1 MGYFEHW
8 MITIGFGGVL
18 GVIGIGLRIAA
29 YARTKKRS
37 NRQPDARP
45 SFVRG

>member
-18 GVIGIGLRIAA
+18 GVIGIGLRIAL
-29 YARTKKRS
+29 YARTRKRD
-37 NRQPDARP
+37 PRP
-45 SFVRG
+45 SFVGG

>member
-18 GVIGIGLRIAA
+18 GVIGVALRIAV
-29 YARTKKRS
+29 YARTKNVRS
-37 NRQPDARP
+37 VTPAL
-45 SFVRG
+45 VRHL

>member
-18 GVIGIGLRIAA
+18 CVIGVALRIAV

-37 NRQPDARP
+37 NRQPDPGP

>member
-8 MITIGFGGVL
+8 MITIGFAGVL
-18 GVIGIGLRIAA
+18 GVIGVGLRIAV
-29 YARTKKRS
+29 YARMKKRS
-37 NRQPDARP
+37 NPLPDPRP